1 VYTVW
6 RFSPLWL
13 KQQYSQFKIFFL
25 FTINLKAFHRIQR
38 SGALKNILC
47 IFISIGTVRGT
58 KRGRLRK
65 TNKPWAWSSTPSPG
79 GWSPTRLST
88 VLRLASHF
96 LTQRCI
102 FFCFRI
108 LTQSKALH
116 NFLAWRWCSNDR
128 PRKTNYY
135 REIGICSFTL
145 NLGKTNFYTSPL
157 KKLPWRRVIAVYC
170 VQYYDWSTFKVF
182 MCEKNMF
189 YCWGFS

>member
-1 VYTVW
+1 MHLYFYRYCARYQTRQIEEDKQALGLVINTVA
-6 RFSPLWL
+6 R
-13 KQQYSQFKIFFL
+13 
-25 FTINLKAFHRIQR
+25 
-38 SGALKNILC
+38 
-47 IFISIGTVRGT
+47 
-58 KRGRLRK
+58 
-65 TNKPWAWSSTPSPG
+65 

-189 YCWGFS
+189 YWWGFS

>member
-1 VYTVW
+1 MRGV
-6 RFSPLWL
+6 FLLWL
-13 KQQYSQFKIFFL
+13 KRQYSQFKIFFFL
-25 FTINLKAFHRIQR
+25 FTINLKAFHRIER

-157 KKLPWRRVIAVYC
+157 KKTALKTGDCC
-170 VQYYDWSTFKVF
+170 VLCTVLRLVHLQSFHVWKEYVLLMRF
-182 MCEKNMF
+182 
-189 YCWGFS
+189 